1 MTAQTADIL
10 KGYFR
15 AGNRP
20 TQSNYEDLIDS
31 IGFANGSWLS
41 ALAYGCAGDATGTT
55 GIGTDDTSA
64 LQNFFDECATAKA
77 IAVLPPRLYR
87 ITAGVTVGED
97 VRGIIAPGATLFV
110 DTSDQTT
117 GGMALSTPR
126 FSTRLRGIE
135 QSRFYVLPN
144 IYRANISD
152 WSDETCVGLKITGVR
167 QSNFHVGLISGFT
180 VNLQLLGGTDQ
191 NSESNFWLTMLWDGK
206 VGLDL
211 RGSTYAPNAHHF
223 WGGQF
228 SVQSTTNPA
237 QTAYGVR
244 FSRETG
250 GYNSHNANT
259 FYGPEFQ
266 MGHSSRTGGAEG
278 IPIRF
283 EVNGSQNGF
292 YSVRGENTASTF
304 IESTAAAFE
313 NVCEILFSNN
323 GYGDVIR
330 HTSTAT
336 KNWGLLENARY
347 STLAN
352 RARRTVAAHENVR
365 VAAYYYDAEN
375 ALLGIDQMC
384 AVDATPTG
392 TPTTLAQFAFEGTTI
407 PVLGADY
414 VELTTAG
421 GIGWVVDTTRTKSFF
436 LDWGNHSTTGANGRQ
451 FIQCF
456 DSSDNLLTNSG
467 GALVLGGQGTLQYN
481 STAQFWTM
489 SADQSDSDFTRCNAI
504 RVASSVAKVIIG
516 VYQPSASAVRL
527 TSIRLTT
534 DAPHA
539 PPILW
544 GTAGYPWG
552 KRRYPFSD
560 AFTPTAV
567 SADSES
573 TKDITVSGALPGDA
587 VFGEHSRS
595 IGNNRLFKRVLGSN
609 TVRFSLAGNSAG
621 TSTVSAGTL
630 RGWIEKQ
637 PA

>member
-110 DTSDQTT
+110 DASDQTT
-117 GGMALSTPR
+117 GGMTLSTPR
-126 FSTRLRGIE
+126 FSTRLRGAE

-152 WSDETCVGLKITGVR
+152 WSDEACVGLKITGAR
-167 QSNFHVGLISGFT
+167 QSNFHVGLLSGFT
-180 VNLQLLGGTDQ
+180 IAMQLVGTTDQ
-191 NSESNFWLTMLWDGK
+191 ISENNFWLTMLWDGK

-211 RGSTYAPNAHHF
+211 RGATYAPNVNHF
-223 WGGQF
+223 WGGHF
-228 SVQSTTNPA
+228 SVQSTTNPSLS
-237 QTAYGVR
+237 AYGVR
-244 FSRETG
+244 FSREAS

-266 MGHSSRTGGAEG
+266 SGNSSRTGGAEG

-292 YSVRGENTASTF
+292 YSVRGENTASSF

-352 RARRTVAAHENVR
+352 RARRTVASHENVR

-375 ALLGIDQMC
+375 ALLGIDRMC

-414 VELTTAG
+414 LELTTAG

-456 DSSDNLLTNSG
+456 DSS
-467 GALVLGGQGTLQYN
+467 V
-481 STAQFWTM
+481 
-489 SADQSDSDFTRCNAI
+489 
-504 RVASSVAKVIIG
+504 
-516 VYQPSASAVRL
+516 QPS
-527 TSIRLTT
+527 
-534 DAPHA
+534 
-539 PPILW
+539 
-544 GTAGYPWG
+544 
-552 KRRYPFSD
+552 
-560 AFTPTAV
+560 
-567 SADSES
+567 
-573 TKDITVSGALPGDA
+573 
-587 VFGEHSRS
+587 
-595 IGNNRLFKRVLGSN
+595 
-609 TVRFSLAGNSAG
+609 
-621 TSTVSAGTL
+621 
-630 RGWIEKQ
+630 
-637 PA
+637 